1 MLNHDTALFYF
12 FRVKIRRKCLRHRR
26 KKVPDV
32 FVAHI
37 IPDLDRVVRLL
48 LDRHSCLC
56 LPAGAHCCGVAQ
68 GHHKLHGPKTATIRH
83 SKESMIG
90 GQNCESAGLTIE
102 AGASAI
108 VAGSAIFG
116 SPDYAAAII
125 AIREP
130 TGQKGALMTSP
141 SEAKLEILANPSR
154 WPSGWRIG
162 CSRRRR

>member
-37 IPDLDRVVRLL
+37 ISDLDRVVRLL

-68 GHHKLHGPKTATIRH
+68 GHHKASWEPGDCWAKVITAENIPPLKVLGGAPWPFLR
-83 SKESMIG
+83 ESMSHQRLRARSMKMG
-90 GQNCESAGLTIE
+90 NTHFA
-102 AGASAI
+102 
-108 VAGSAIFG
+108 VA
-116 SPDYAAAII
+116 
-125 AIREP
+125 
-130 TGQKGALMTSP
+130 L
-141 SEAKLEILANPSR
+141 
-154 WPSGWRIG
+154 
-162 CSRRRR
+162 